1 MCRNNMGKTRYQKI
15 NDLMLDMKMKYIMPI
30 TVDMLIKEI
39 KKNIGSDKNRT
50 IKPVIKD
57 IQDFQLIEERE
68 DGIYIK

>member
-1 MCRNNMGKTRYQKI
+1 MGKTRYQKI
-15 NDLMLDMKMKYIMPI
+15 SDLMMHIKLSYSMPI
-30 TVDMLIKEI
+30 SVDTLIKEI

-57 IQDFQLIEERE
+57 IQDFQLIEEKE